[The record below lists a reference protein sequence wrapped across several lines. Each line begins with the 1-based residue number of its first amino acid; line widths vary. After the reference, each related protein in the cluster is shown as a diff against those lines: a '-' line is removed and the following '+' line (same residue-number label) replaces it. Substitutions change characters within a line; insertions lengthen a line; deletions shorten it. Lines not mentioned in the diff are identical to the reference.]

1 MRLTAILVVLLAAR
15 AAEAYPQFQL
25 SQSERCSSCHL
36 SPGGGGLLTDY
47 GRSEAG
53 ETLSGGGDGR
63 FLYGIWEPPSWI
75 RLGVDLRTAAA
86 LKYQQQARELL
97 VFPMQADT
105 YVRLGGES
113 FSFNATIG
121 LRGGARDP
129 QPPLL
134 ERLASREH
142 YVMYERPSGTYA
154 RVGRFFPVFGIRS
167 QDHTASVRRYLGFS
181 TLEEPYGVAVGAVR
195 TSWEAHVSAFVGR
208 PIEPIGSGV
217 KAKGAVAYVERRFL
231 DDTAAIAGQARIA
244 VSPDDARV
252 TVGVVGKR
260 WFSAAEVMLL
270 GELDLQRQSFA
281 APGGTTRYQL
291 AAYGGAS
298 KFVARGWLVGAAVHR
313 WQPDVRLP
321 SARDALEI
329 NVQYLPRAHL
339 ELHLLSRIGGSGD
352 FDDPALLTLLQLHY
366 YL

>member
-1 MRLTAILVVLLAAR
+1 MRLIAILVFLLAAR
-15 AAEAYPQFQL
+15 SASAYPQFQL

-36 SPGGGGLLTDY
+36 SPAGGGLLSDY
-47 GRSEAG
+47 GRGEAG
-53 ETLSGGGDGR
+53 DTLSRGGDGR

-75 RLGVDLRTAAA
+75 RLGVDVRTAAA
-86 LKYQQQARELL
+86 LKYQDHQRELL
-97 VFPMQADT
+97 AFPMQADT
-105 YVRLGGES
+105 YLRIGGEA

-129 QPPLL
+129 QPPLI

-142 YVMYERPSGTYA
+142 YVMYERSSGTYA
-154 RVGRFFPVFGIRS
+154 RAGRFFPIFGIRS

-181 TLEEPYGVAVGAVR
+181 TLEEPYGVAVGTVR
-195 TSWEAHVSAFVGR
+195 TSWEAHVSAFIAR
-208 PIEPIGSGV
+208 PLDPLGSGV
-217 KAKGAVAYVERRFL
+217 KAKGIVAYLERRFF
-231 DDTAAIAGQARIA
+231 DETAALAGQVRLAS
-244 VSPDDARV
+244 SPDDSRL

-260 WFSAAEVMLL
+260 WFSSAEVMLL
-270 GELDLQRQSFA
+270 GELDVQRQEFA

-321 SARDALEI
+321 SARDAFEVNL
-329 NVQYLPRAHL
+329 QYFPRAHL